1 MTQEEFNAIPTI
13 SEYLVKTLGW
23 SKEQADEWERIT
35 LEIAPK
41 LLAEKFVQGTPIDVP
56 NLQIEYI
63 DFKEEH

>member
-23 SKEQADEWERIT
+23 AKEQADEWERIM
-35 LEIAPK
+35 LEIAPEF
-41 LLAEKFVQGTPIDVP
+41 LAEMVAHVTPMDMP
-56 NLQIEYI
+56 NLQIKYV